1 MNDFPNS
8 ANQPNWLDEFEE
20 MANREL
26 GDGSAC
32 EQVHPI
38 VEKWYNELLEGEP
51 PASRDSVIQAMSCL
65 STEILYDSPED
76 VLEAVLKHV
85 NEDDLAGFIEY
96 VLMVGRAFEIALQ
109 KGELDDL

>member
-8 ANQPNWLDEFEE
+8 TNEPDWLDEFED
-20 MANREL
+20 MANKEL

-38 VEKWYNELLEGEP
+38 VEKGYNELLEGEP
-51 PASRDSVIQAMSCL
+51 PTSRDSVIQAMSCL

-85 NEDDLAGFIEY
+85 SEDDLAGFIEY
-96 VLMVGRAFEIALQ
+96 VLRVGRAFEIALQ
-109 KGELDDL
+109 NGALDDL

>member
-8 ANQPNWLDEFEE
+8 TNEPDWLDEFED
-20 MANREL
+20 MANKEL

-85 NEDDLAGFIEY
+85 SEDDLAGFIEY

-109 KGELDDL
+109 SGELDDL

>member
-8 ANQPNWLDEFEE
+8 TNEPNWLDEFED

-38 VEKWYNELLEGEP
+38 VEKWYNDLLEGEP

-76 VLEAVLKHV
+76 MLEAVLKHV
-85 NEDDLAGFIEY
+85 SEDDLAGFIEY
-96 VLMVGRAFEIALQ
+96 VLMVGRAFEISLQ